1 MGREDELRW
10 PERKGTL
17 TKELG
22 SMDLLGGYS
31 SVQRCSR
38 GLVLFK
44 SKTPMTRLR
53 CMFSSQKR
61 HYLER
66 EIGRIVLS
74 DPIFTNFQ

>member
-38 GLVLFK
+38 GLVP

-53 CMFSSQKR
+53 SMFSSQKR